1 MKTHFF
7 LLSVLTVV
15 TLITTSCG
23 NSAQSKSSSSKE
35 QTILSPLAV
44 DSLLAHAP
52 LLVNQEITVEGI
64 CTHTCQ
70 HGGTKMFLMG
80 SNDTQTI
87 RIEAGELGSFD
98 RQCVNHIVQIK
109 GILKEQRIDE
119 DYLQGWEAQ
128 LKESA
133 NKQHGESESGCSTEK
148 QARQESAI
156 TPEGRI
162 ADFRAKIAQRKAAEN
177 KPYLSFYYVEA
188 IQYEIR

>member
-7 LLSVLTVV
+7 LLTVLAVA
-15 TLITTSCG
+15 TLIATSCG
-23 NSAQSKSSSSKE
+23 NSSQSKSSSANE
-35 QTILSPLAV
+35 QTVLTPLEV
-44 DSLLAHAP
+44 DSLLIHAP
-52 LLVNQEITVEGI
+52 SLVNQEIAVEGI

-98 RQCVNHIVQIK
+98 SQCVNHIVQIK

-119 DYLQGWEAQ
+119 NYLQEWETQ
-128 LKESA
+128 LKEST
-133 NKQHGESESGCSTEK
+133 NKQHGESEAGCSTEK
-148 QARQESAI
+148 QARQETAN

-188 IQYEIR
+188 TQYEIQ